1 MILYIKFIEPDD
13 IYAVIPFY
21 NSPLPPGAFESPR
34 ICGRCGETLY
44 IPVELPDDTKAEQ
57 GLGVVYRPLP
67 KEDPYLVVRSEPDL
81 PTLSVSRN
89 LDRDELQR
97 LKRFHS
103 MTYVGQDGF
112 AMFISDVSRTPV
124 THVCEPMAA

>member
-1 MILYIKFIEPDD
+1 MLYIKFIEPDD
-13 IYAVIPFY
+13 VYAIVPYSPFPPD
-21 NSPLPPGAFESPR
+21 SPESPK

-44 IPVELPDDTKAEQ
+44 IPVELSNNIIVEQ
-57 GLGVVYRPLP
+57 SLGDIYRPFP

-97 LKRFHS
+97 LKRFRS

-112 AMFISDVSRTPV
+112 AMFISDISRTPV
-124 THVCEPMAA
+124 RHVCEPMAA